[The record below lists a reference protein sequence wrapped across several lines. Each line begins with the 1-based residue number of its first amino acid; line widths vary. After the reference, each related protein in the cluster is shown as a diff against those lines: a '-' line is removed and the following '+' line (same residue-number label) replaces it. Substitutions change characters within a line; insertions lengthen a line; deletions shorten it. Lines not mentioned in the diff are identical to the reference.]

1 MNKARVNKKGRRLTR
16 ILLICI
22 VLVLLF
28 CAAVNA
34 VVIFK
39 SKPYIIDSKQAS
51 KADADCILVLGALVW
66 KNGSLSLMLEDR
78 VLEGIALYKDGVSDR
93 ILMSGDHGRKDYDEV
108 NHMKEYAVEKGVPA
122 DDIFMDHAGFSTY
135 ESMYRA
141 KEIFEAKKII
151 IVTQGYHL
159 YRAVYEARALGLDAY
174 GVASDPRE
182 YPNMAYNQAREI
194 LARIKGF
201 AQVIIHPKPTYLG
214 DVIPISG
221 SGSLTDD

>member
-1 MNKARVNKKGRRLTR
+1 MNKAQLKRDGRRWLVG
-16 ILLICI
+16 ILLTCI
-22 VLVLLF
+22 VLALL
-28 CAAVNA
+28 CGAVNA

-39 SKPYIIDSKQAS
+39 SKPYIIDSEQAS

-78 VLEGIALYKDGVSDR
+78 VLEGIAMYEDGVSDR
-93 ILMSGDHGRKDYDEV
+93 ILMSGDHGREDYDEV
-108 NHMKEYAVEKGVPA
+108 NRIKQYAIDKGVPA

-141 KEIFEAKKII
+141 KEIFKAKKII

-159 YRAVYEARALGLDAY
+159 YRAVYVARTLGLDAY

-182 YPNMAYNQAREI
+182 YPNMAYNQAREF
-194 LARIKGF
+194 LARIKDF
-201 AQVIIHPKPTYLG
+201 AQVILHPKPTYLG

-221 SGSLTDD
+221 SGSLTNG